1 MNSILET
8 VSADIDATLSATWST
23 RDGRVV
29 PENDDLTLKN
39 DRVEVEAV
47 VLYADLADS
56 TEFAIR
62 SQETAAEF
70 FKCYLNGVGKIIRL
84 CEGEVRSFDGDR
96 VMGVFL
102 GDLKNTNAARCGLH
116 INYFFKDI
124 LVAKFRGFYSML
136 QNNTFTQT
144 VGIDR
149 SSIHVVRAGVR
160 NSNDLI
166 WVGRA
171 PNVAAKLSSIR
182 NDKYATIITA
192 DVYRAMADASKI
204 SMSNG
209 NPPNTDMWTE
219 LSWNDGLKYGVP
231 TVYGSGW
238 WWRR

>member
-1 MNSILET
+1 MSSVLDTIT
-8 VSADIDATLSATWST
+8 TDIDATLSAVWST

-62 SQETAAEF
+62 SQQTAAEF
-70 FKCYLNGVGKIIRL
+70 FKSYLSGVARIIRW

-102 GDLKNTNAARCGLH
+102 GDLKNTNAAQCGLH
-116 INYFFKDI
+116 INYFFNYI
-124 LVAKFRGFYSML
+124 LVPKFKAFYSAL
-136 QNNTFTQT
+136 QNETFTQT

-149 SSIHVVRAGVR
+149 SNVHVVRAGVR
-160 NSNDLI
+160 NGNDLI

-182 NDKYATIITA
+182 DQRYTTIITA
-192 DVYRAMADASKI
+192 DVYNVMADSSKI
-204 SMSNG
+204 SMSTG
-209 NPPNTDMWTE
+209 NPPNTNMWTVHTWD
-219 LSWNDGLKYGVP
+219 LGSKYGVP
-231 TVYGSGW
+231 VVYGSGW
-238 WWRR
+238 WWRP

>member
-8 VSADIDATLSATWST
+8 VTAEIDATLSATWST

-70 FKCYLNGVGKIIRL
+70 FKCYLSAVAKIIRL
-84 CEGEVRSFDGDR
+84 CDGEVRSFDGDR

-102 GDLKNTNAARCGLH
+102 GDLKNTNAAQCGLH
-116 INYFFKDI
+116 INYFFTYI
-124 LVAKFRGFYSML
+124 LVPKFRTFYSAL
-136 QNNTFTQT
+136 QNETFTQT

-149 SSIHVVRAGVR
+149 SNIHVVRAGVR
-160 NSNDLI
+160 NGNDLI
-166 WVGRA
+166 WIGRA

-182 NDKYATIITA
+182 DQRYTTIISA
-192 DVYRAMADASKI
+192 DVYNAMTDSARI
-204 SMSNG
+204 SMNTG
-209 NPPNTDMWTE
+209 NPPNTNMWTAHN
-219 LSWNDGLKYGVP
+219 WDVGGKYGVP

-238 WWRR
+238 WWRP